1 MKLKVYAYKSNS
13 DNIDI
18 VNDWKLYEL
27 ILFNVI
33 SNAVKFNV
41 QEGDIIITVKVVP
54 EEPGSK
60 KFILQT
66 KVIDSGIGISEYRQ
80 KNLFIPFLE
89 LKTVQGIASTD

>member
-80 KNLFIPFLE
+80 KNLFIPILE